1 MKAKMIVSPP
11 PPPPSPLL
19 LRLRPM
25 PNHMNRMPMSAA
37 IAITPTI
44 VTARVDTRMS

>member
-1 MKAKMIVSPP
+1 MSPL
-11 PPPPSPLL
+11 PPPSLPL

-25 PNHMNRMPMSAA
+25 PNHMKRIPTSAA
-37 IAITPTI
+37 MAMTPTI